1 MAKIVE
7 ELSWSMNDAVS
18 SIFESFASNLEACGL
33 QTALLVAEGSV
44 RALYLS
50 VPECKEHNA
59 TVHYLNRM
67 RKAIENGY
75 WHV

>member
-18 SIFESFASNLEACGL
+18 SVFETFSVNLEVCGL

-50 VPECKEHNA
+50 IPETEIDNA
-59 TVHYLNRM
+59 TVRYLDRM
-67 RKAIENGY
+67 RKAIESGY

>member
-18 SIFESFASNLEACGL
+18 SVFESFASNLEVCGL
-33 QTALLVAEGSV
+33 QVALLVAECSV

-50 VPECKEHNA
+50 VPECEEHNA

-67 RKAIENGY
+67 RKAIESAY
-75 WHV
+75 RYV